1 MRPRSKLCRNRPRN
15 PTDTGR
21 LMMTEIAGLQGQ
33 RVRIV
38 LRRFHPQTPRE
49 VIRGIITEVDQYG
62 FRVSGRRFHDVA
74 DLETSQPI
82 ERPAESDTK
91 VYWVPYNSIR
101 YSEIILPG
109 STSEQEDNETQRRK
123 PLIAQEPNRQ
133 SSS

>member
-1 MRPRSKLCRNRPRN
+1 M
-15 PTDTGR
+15 DT
-21 LMMTEIAGLQGQ
+21 TGLLNQ
-33 RVRIV
+33 RVKVV

-62 FRVSGRRFHDVA
+62 FRVSGRRFQDVT
-74 DLETSQPI
+74 DLETSQAI

-101 YSEIILPG
+101 YSEIVLPG
-109 STSEQEDNETQRRK
+109 SDSEQEDNEVQRHK
-123 PLIAQEPNRQ
+123 PLTAQELNRQ